1 MCVNLDQQT
10 NINSSSSIVFKKKLI
25 SYSPVSCLKTKIINI
40 FDETHR
46 LSSSIAHSIV
56 NGWAFDRICCFKTFK
71 PRNHSPMITASW
83 NHLQFIISLRTHLL
97 IIHSLNHLSFSGPS
111 YMHFWI
117 AILLFFLLL
126 KLSNIYD
133 SFASIYFENIRKS

>member
-56 NGWAFDRICCFKTFK
+56 NRWAFDRICCFKTFK
-71 PRNHSPMITASW
+71 PRNHPQWSL
-83 NHLQFIISLRTHLL
+83 HLEIISNSSFLFVL
-97 IIHSLNHLSFSGPS
+97 IFWSFSLNHLSFSGPS